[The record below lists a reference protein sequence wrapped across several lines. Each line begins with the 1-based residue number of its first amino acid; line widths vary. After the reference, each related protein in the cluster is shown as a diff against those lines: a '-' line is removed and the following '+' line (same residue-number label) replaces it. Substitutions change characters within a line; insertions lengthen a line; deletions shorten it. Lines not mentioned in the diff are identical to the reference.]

1 MEIRLKS
8 CPKTYVRETHRSRTP
23 EETRLFVNRMKSV
36 LEMRDFREISSLD
49 RIGIPVFTCHR
60 VRPDGSRTDH
70 TGKGLSP
77 VQAEVSLTMESVE
90 RYSSEY
96 RDGWKPGLVRGSFR
110 DLSRQETVL
119 DPEDLIL
126 PRGSSY
132 TPDRPIHWVRGYDL
146 LSGENILVP
155 AFEVYHP
162 FPLEAPP
169 IIATHTNGIA
179 SGNTLEEAVFHGL
192 TEVIERDAWSLA
204 KYREEPGRALYLTPS
219 EDTRFI
225 TEIVGRFDG
234 GDVEVVAKD
243 ITSDLGVPV
252 VAAFSRDLVY
262 RNMIPIDGFGS
273 HLDPR
278 VALARALLEIATTRG
293 LFFQKLGP
301 AGAEAGATGYVGDN
315 WNDEDW
321 RFLADEEASLDDVDA
336 RFSEDILTDI
346 ETVLHRLREKGFRR
360 AVAVDL
366 TRDETKVPTGR
377 FIVPGK
383 EGYCFCRSRRGRRL
397 TGS

>member
-1 MEIRLKS
+1 VEAGA
-8 CPKTYVRETHRSRTP
+8 RSR
-23 EETRLFVNRMKSV
+23 E
-36 LEMRDFREISSLD
+36 
-49 RIGIPVFTCHR
+49 
-60 VRPDGSRTDH
+60 
-70 TGKGLSP
+70 
-77 VQAEVSLTMESVE
+77 
-90 RYSSEY
+90 
-96 RDGWKPGLVRGSFR
+96 FR
-110 DLSRQETVL
+110 DLSRREPVL

-132 TPDRPIHWVRGYDL
+132 TPDRPIHWVRGHDL
-146 LSGENILVP
+146 ISGEDILVP

-162 FPLEAPP
+162 FPLDNPP
-169 IIATHTNGIA
+169 VIATHTNGIA

-204 KYREEPGRALYLTPS
+204 KYREKPGRSLYLTPS

-366 TRDETKVPTGR
+366 TRDETKVPTAR
-377 FIVPGK
+377 VIVPGM
-383 EGYCFCRSRRGRRL
+383 EVYCFDPSRRGRRL